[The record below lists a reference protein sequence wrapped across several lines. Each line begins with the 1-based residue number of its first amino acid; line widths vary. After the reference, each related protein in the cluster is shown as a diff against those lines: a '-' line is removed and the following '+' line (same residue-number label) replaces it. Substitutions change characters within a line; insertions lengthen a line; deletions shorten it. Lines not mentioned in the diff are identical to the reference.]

1 MMTLSPRVRLI
12 GVACL
17 AVLAGFLIGTFIVTI
32 PAPTVR
38 SVTQTDIGLSI
49 QGTTAKRASVLVFG
63 VDGSLLSVT
72 RADAEGAFSFEA
84 LSPVTGTKN
93 VFLRAVDGGW
103 RASPPKTVS
112 LEHVSA
118 SGTLSAASG
127 SSTDDLPPLAIPPT
141 STRAKSETSTSTGS
155 ATTTLRHVGAIA
167 ATASVASSSVKSNA
181 NQTVTIAVKDEA
193 GAFLSGATVT
203 LIAHYPTEDVSYTA
217 IATGSEG
224 IYRAKFRVPDNI
236 GAGTNVL
243 VDVTASYQPYTSTA
257 RTVFSIR

>member
-12 GVACL
+12 GIACL

-38 SVTQTDIGLSI
+38 SVAKTDIGLSI

-72 RADAEGAFSFEA
+72 RADADGAFSFEA

-103 RASPPKTVS
+103 RASPPRTVS
-112 LEHVSA
+112 VEHVSA
-118 SGTLSAASG
+118 PDVLSTASG

-141 STRAKSETSTSTGS
+141 STRVKNDVSTSTGS
-155 ATTTLRHVGAIA
+155 VAPSQRNVSAIA
-167 ATASVASSSVKSNA
+167 ATASVKTASAKPKTG
-181 NQTVTIAVKDEA
+181 QTVTV
-193 GAFLSGATVT
+193 TVT
-203 LIAHYPTEDVSYTA
+203 DEKGVMLPGVDVTLVAHYPTEDVTYTA
-217 IATGSEG
+217 VASGSEG
-224 IYRAKFRVPDNI
+224 IYRATFRVPDNI
-236 GAGTNVL
+236 GAGTNIL
-243 VDVTASYQPYTSTA
+243 IDVTASYQSYTSTA